1 MEWDKLEKLL
11 ARYDEG
17 ETSLA
22 EEQELR
28 EYFSTNEIPEELYA
42 YKLMFAYASREKK
55 ETFEAENSVKTS
67 KAKYAWT
74 SIAAMIAIML
84 GIYFF
89 NDHSGTMQEQ
99 QVASLSEEEMALEQT
114 KETLKMVSE
123 FMNEGTADLVY
134 LKEFNNTK
142 NKIIQLD

>member
-1 MEWDKLEKLL
+1 MELDKIEKLL

-22 EEQELR
+22 EEKELR
-28 EYFSTNEIPEELYA
+28 AYFRNNEVSEELQA
-42 YKLMFAYASREKK
+42 YKLMFAFAREQKQESFVEK
-55 ETFEAENSVKTS
+55 PKTS
-67 KAKYAWT
+67 SKSRYAWT
-74 SIAAMIAIML
+74 SIAAMLIIAL

-89 NDHSGTMQEQ
+89 NDSARTIGDSN
-99 QVASLSEEEMALEQT
+99 VASLSQEEMTLEQT

-123 FMNEGTADLVY
+123 FMNEGTADLKY

>member
-1 MEWDKLEKLL
+1 MELDRIEKLL

-17 ETSLA
+17 ETSLT
-22 EEQELR
+22 EERELK
-28 EYFSTNEIPEELYA
+28 EYFLNNEVPEELYS
-42 YKLMFAYASREKK
+42 YKLLFAFASEQKQESFVEKPK
-55 ETFEAENSVKTS
+55 ESLKS
-67 KAKYAWT
+67 KYAWT
-74 SIAAMIAIML
+74 SIAAMLIIAL
-84 GIYFF
+84 GIFFF
-89 NDHSGTMQEQ
+89 NDSSRTIGDSN
-99 QVASLSEEEMALEQT
+99 VASLSNEEMTLEQT